1 MNYRMRGIATIVAGF
16 LSLHQVNA
24 QSPKLSPPPQDAGFP
39 YTKSARPRALEAIK
53 GTTAIFVGGRYA
65 FINGY
70 KVRLDTK
77 DILRTEAVMHNTK
90 LFVPEAFAS
99 LITQKEFNAKPVPN
113 DLITIADKW
122 VFEVKRTT
130 VRIPASVETM
140 YIDDKNYFSAADL
153 AKCMGKQVLQTKRG
167 LLLISDKPITYKG
180 EDDKVLD
187 DCVITLFDTPEKL
200 ADPDIATEY
209 IPSLKA
215 QGKWTN
221 YVKVTPE
228 QQKILNGPETKWK
241 MVPESEFDYT
251 GFNKTLLGSAVPP
264 PGVYPR
270 ILFSEADIP
279 MLYKRIASN
288 KVGQK
293 SLIEVEYLLKHSWWD
308 ASTSDGR
315 IFQKL
320 ASGDLSGLE
329 WPSVAAGAPATSVP
343 QQFKDEKPGIHNS
356 HVAYVPECLADMALY
371 CLLTNDDMHGK
382 MAATAIANYFKL
394 REPLIDEWNAVSES
408 EFSTSYT
415 RPDGA
420 KADVGGNG
428 ANTAWRNIH
437 GICAQMNLGL
447 SLDFAGKWMTA
458 EEKDIMR
465 RVIAKATYGRRGYGQ
480 DGSIRFRDINWVSW
494 DLPNFLAVTAI
505 DGLEGFDKE
514 AYQSNAETV
523 RAFCEWG
530 IDDNG
535 VIYES
540 NGKTPGGC
548 QFHTLSMIALARRG
562 LNLWGH
568 PHIRK
573 LLQGQMQMTSPDGK
587 VVVNSGTQ
595 YVPFSQQHFSLQT
608 INEYKAFYPDNLCAD
623 YLLSQPTVSG
633 KKEDEAD
640 RAWIFNDFNA
650 ENYKYEVS
658 KLPRLRMPSPMY
670 PGFVHGFLYDT
681 DFKLTTRKETNLPLD
696 FNAPTHGVFS
706 SRTDNGADATW
717 INMMVRP
724 DHYLGGGHHHADAG
738 MFHFSALGVNWITE
752 SPFNQ
757 VYAGK
762 YHNQVLVDGMSEPDG
777 NNGLGT
783 GYQAAA
789 TYMGDATTKGGSFAT
804 ADLTNSYTYRW
815 QTQPGIDWGQKLGSL
830 GWELDPSEQNL
841 RTFAGTSRFKM
852 RPWWATYNYSNYM
865 ATSRSKYNPMEYV
878 YRSVGLVRGKHA
890 YGVVMDDLKKD
901 NQTHLYQWT
910 AMLNGGVWQAEYKG
924 LATNQIVLA
933 YGKYDDKSTSA
944 KSFISPSKGDPL
956 LLVCSLNTNQETA
969 SGMPLIKVSTE
980 EGPAGQNK
988 AVTKATYYDRL
999 AINIEAAKVNYHVLL
1014 IPFKCGDELPTIKSV
1029 DNKTTITW
1037 KDGQTD
1043 VLEFKT
1049 DATNRTK
1056 VIVMRDGKEV
1066 VESK

>member
-1 MNYRMRGIATIVAGF
+1 MKKLLVSIALFVCACISAD
-16 LSLHQVNA
+16 A
-24 QSPKLSPPPQDAGFP
+24 QSPKLSPPPQDKGLP

-65 FINGY
+65 YINGY

-77 DILRTEAVMHNTK
+77 DILRSEAVLQNGK

-99 LITQKEFNAKPVPN
+99 LITQKEFNPKPIPK

-122 VFEVKRTT
+122 VYEVERTT
-130 VRIPASVETM
+130 VSLPASVETIM
-140 YIDDKNYFSAADL
+140 VDDKKYFSAADL
-153 AKCMGKQVLQTKRG
+153 AMSVGKQVLQTKRG
-167 LLLISDKPITYKG
+167 LLLISDKSIDYKG
-180 EDDKVLD
+180 ENDKVLD
-187 DCVITLFDTPEKL
+187 DCVVTLFDTPEKL

-215 QGKWTN
+215 QGKWTK

-228 QQKILNGPETKWK
+228 QQKILDGPETKWK
-241 MVPESEFDYT
+241 MTPESEFDYT

-279 MLYKRIASN
+279 MLYNRIAGN

-308 ASTSDGR
+308 PSTSDGR

-320 ASGDLSGLE
+320 ATGDLSGLE
-329 WPSVAAGAPATSVP
+329 WASAPAGSSPSSIP

-371 CLLTNDDMHGK
+371 CLLTNDDIHGK

-408 EFSTSYT
+408 EFGTSYT
-415 RPDGA
+415 RPDGST
-420 KADVGGNG
+420 ADIGGNG

-437 GICAQMNLGL
+437 GVVAHMNLGL
-447 SLDFAGKWMTA
+447 SLDFAGKWMTP
-458 EEKDIMR
+458 EEKDLMR

-480 DGSIRFRDINWVSW
+480 DGSIRFRDINWVAW

-505 DGLEGFDKE
+505 EGLDGFDKE
-514 AYQSNAETV
+514 SYQSNCETV

-568 PHIRK
+568 PHVRK

-595 YVPFSQQHFSLQT
+595 YVPFSQQHFSLET
-608 INEYKAFYPDNLCAD
+608 VDEYKAFYPDNLCAD
-623 YLLSQPTVSG
+623 YLLSQPSVSG
-633 KKEDEAD
+633 NKDDESD
-640 RAWIFNDFNA
+640 RAWIFKDFNPN
-650 ENYKYEVS
+650 NYKYEVT
-658 KLPRLRMPSPMY
+658 KLQRLRMPSPMY
-670 PGFVHGFLYDT
+670 PGFVHGFLYDS
-681 DFKLTTRKETNLPLD
+681 DFKLITRKETNLPLD

-706 SRTDNGADATW
+706 SRSDNGTDATW

-724 DHYLGGGHHHADAG
+724 DHYLGAGHHHADAG

-762 YHNQVLVDGMSEPDG
+762 YHNEVLVDGNAEPDG

-789 TYMGDATTKGGSFAT
+789 TYIGDATTKEGGFAT

-815 QTQPGIDWGQKLGSL
+815 QTQPGQDWGAKLGGL

-841 RTFAGTSRFKM
+841 RTFAGTSRYKM
-852 RPWWATYNYSNYM
+852 RPWWATYTYSNYI

-890 YGVVMDDLKKD
+890 YGVVVDDLKKD
-901 NQTHLYQWT
+901 GQPHLYQWT

-924 LATNQIVLA
+924 LAGNQIVLA
-933 YGKYDDKSTSA
+933 YGKYDDKSTAA
-944 KSFISPSKGDPL
+944 KPLISPSKGDPL
-956 LLVCSLNTNQETA
+956 LLVCSVNADQEGALNL
-969 SGMPLIKVSTE
+969 PLMQVSTE
-980 EGPAGQNK
+980 EGPANQNK

-999 AINIEAAKVNYHVLL
+999 AINTQAAKANYHVLL
-1014 IPFKCGDELPTIKSV
+1014 IPFRYGDELPTIKTEG
-1029 DNKTTITW
+1029 NKTTISW

-1043 VLEFKT
+1043 VLNFAT

-1056 VIVMRDGKEV
+1056 VTVLRDGKEV

>member
-1 MNYRMRGIATIVAGF
+1 MKRKLLTTLTAMTCFGF
-16 LSLHQVNA
+16 LVNS
-24 QSPKLSPPPQDAGFP
+24 QSPKLVPPPQDKELP
-39 YTKSARPRALEAIK
+39 YTKSARPRAIEAIK

-65 FINGY
+65 YVNGY

-77 DILRTEAVMHNTK
+77 DILRSEAVLQNGK
-90 LFVPEAFAS
+90 LFVPDAFAS
-99 LITQKEFNAKPVPN
+99 LITQKNFSPKPIPK
-113 DLITIADKW
+113 DLITLVDKW
-122 VFEVKRTT
+122 VYEVERTS
-130 VRIPASVETM
+130 VSLPASVET
-140 YIDDKNYFSAADL
+140 ISVDGKNYFSAADL
-153 AKCMGKQVLQTKRG
+153 AKNVGKQVLQTKRG
-167 LLLISDKPITYKG
+167 LLLISDKSIAYKG
-180 EDDKVLD
+180 ENDKVLD
-187 DCVITLFDTPEKL
+187 DCVVTLFDTPEKL

-228 QQKILNGPETKWK
+228 QQKILDGPETKWK
-241 MVPESEFDYT
+241 MVPESEFDYS

-279 MLYKRIASN
+279 MLYKRISSN

-308 ASTSDGR
+308 ASTSDGK

-329 WPSVAAGAPATSVP
+329 WPAVPAGAAATSVP

-371 CLLTNDDMHGK
+371 CLLTNDDIHGK

-408 EFSTSYT
+408 EFGTSYT
-415 RPDGA
+415 RPDGSTA
-420 KADVGGNG
+420 EVGGNG

-437 GICAQMNLGL
+437 GIVAQMNVGLG
-447 SLDFAGKWMTA
+447 LDFAGKWMTA

-505 DGLEGFDKE
+505 EGLEGFDKE
-514 AYQSNAETV
+514 SYQSNCETV

-568 PHIRK
+568 PHVRK
-573 LLQGQMQMTSPDGK
+573 LLQAQVEMTSPDGK

-595 YVPFSQQHFSLQT
+595 YVPFSQQHFSLET
-608 INEYKAFYPDNLCAD
+608 VNEYKAFYPSNLCAD
-623 YLLSQPTVSG
+623 YLLSQPSVSG
-633 KKEDEAD
+633 NKEDESD
-640 RAWIFNDFNA
+640 RAWIFDDFNP
-650 ENYKYEVS
+650 EKYKSQVANL
-658 KLPRLRMPSPMY
+658 KRLRMPSPMY
-670 PGFVHGFLYDT
+670 PGFVHGFLYDS
-681 DFKLTTRKETNLPLD
+681 DFKLTTRKETNVSLD
-696 FNAPTHGVFS
+696 FNSPTHGVFS
-706 SRTDNGADATW
+706 SRSDNNINATW

-762 YHNQVLVDGMSEPDG
+762 YHNQVLVDDVSEPDG
-777 NNGLGT
+777 SGGLGT

-789 TYMGDATTKGGSFAT
+789 TYIGDATTADGGFAT
-804 ADLTNSYTYRW
+804 GDLTNSYTYRW
-815 QTQPGIDWGQKLGSL
+815 QTQPGQDWGPKLAGLS
-830 GWELDPSEQNL
+830 WELDPSAQNL

-852 RPWWATYNYSNYM
+852 RPWWATYTYSNYM
-865 ATSRSKYNPMEYV
+865 ATSRSKFNPMEYV
-878 YRSVGLVRGKHA
+878 YRSVGLVRGNHP
-890 YGVVMDDLKKD
+890 YGVVIDDLKKD
-901 NQTHLYQWT
+901 AQSHLYQWT
-910 AMLNGGVWQAEYKG
+910 AMLNGGVWQAEYRG
-924 LATNQIVLA
+924 LAVNQIVLG
-933 YGKYDDKSTSA
+933 YGRYDDKSTTA
-944 KSFISPSKGDPL
+944 KPLISPSKGDPL
-956 LLVCSLNTNQETA
+956 LLVCSVNDKQETA
-969 SGMPLIKVSTE
+969 LNLPLIQVSTE
-980 EGPAGQNK
+980 EGPVIQNK

-999 AINIEAAKVNYHVLL
+999 AINTQSVKANYHVLL
-1014 IPFKCGDELPTIKSV
+1014 IPFRFGEELPTV
-1029 DNKTTITW
+1029 TTVGYITTVSW
-1037 KDGQTD
+1037 KDGQKDT
-1043 VLEFKT
+1043 LNFKT
-1049 DATNRTK
+1049 DVSNRTK
-1056 VIVMRDGKEV
+1056 VVVVRDGKEV
-1066 VESK
+1066 ISSR